1 MTKIT
6 ERGRFLLIAS
16 DGVWEFLKN
25 KKITEVL
32 QKYYQSRDI
41 EAACDR
47 LLYLSLK
54 KWFKEDSSVDDITF
68 ILVFFN

>member
-25 KKITEVL
+25 KKITEIL
-32 QKYYQSRDI
+32 QQFYRSRDI
-41 EAACDR
+41 EGACDR
-47 LLYLSLK
+47 LLHLSLK
-54 KWFKEDSSVDDITF
+54 KWFREDSSVDDITF